1 MQWTADN
8 TPSTIQSK
16 SLKLRELFAKV
27 ANASLAKGFSEQES
41 IFAGT
46 NAVKIEERKNQPE
59 KVKAPKLPSHVES
72 LRSYSNP
79 FEVVSK
85 AEIPVVSSDI
95 KTAEFDKDGR
105 LVLSM
110 SDGKK
115 ITSKN
120 TVVEKN
126 IEQNIAIAPNVQLFS
141 SDETVNITQD
151 GQAFDLS
158 APASGSVN
166 LTSSDGSIVITG
178 TSGTYDLAVS
188 AASPASTLVVQ
199 VRNQTGATLTK
210 GTAVYISGASG
221 NKPLVSKALA
231 TSDAT
236 SAQTLGL
243 ITANITTNQNGYA
256 TIIGVVSGL
265 DTHAFTEGTQL
276 YLSPTVAGTYT
287 ATKPHAPD
295 HLVYIGVVTRS
306 HQNQG
311 TIEVKVQNGYELDE
325 IHDVQIVSPT
335 DGQIIAYDAAT
346 DLWKNVDPPS
356 GSGGTGSG
364 VSSVTATAPINSTGG
379 ATPVISIRAASTTVS
394 GSMSA
399 TDKVKL
405 DGISSGAEVN
415 AVDSVAGKTGA
426 VTLVKADVGLSN
438 ADNTADSTKSVASAA
453 TLTTARLIN
462 GVSFNGSADIT
473 IADSTKQPL
482 DADLTAIAAL
492 TGTSG
497 LLKKTATDTW
507 TLDTNNYV
515 TSSGVTSVSA
525 TGSVS
530 GLTLSGTVTTT
541 GDLTLGGQLEVL
553 PSDFQS
559 QSANLVLASPNSAS
573 GEPTFRS
580 LVASDIPNLDASKIT
595 SGVIDAAR
603 LPSYV
608 DDVVEFANL
617 ASFPSTGET
626 AKLYVA
632 LDTNKVY
639 RWSGSTYIF
648 ITSGAVDSVAG
659 KTGVVTLNNSDV
671 GLNNVENKSSAT
683 IRSEISS
690 SNVTTALGFTPY
702 DSTNPSG
709 YITGSGNTTGTA
721 SNVTG
726 TVAVANAGTGIT
738 SYTAGDILYA
748 SNSNTLSK
756 LPVGS
761 GGDVLRVDY
770 YTGKPHW
777 DAVSNIT
784 PYSNQYTFLGSTT
797 NAVETEIFINGASNN
812 RITINYDFFMYY
824 TIDIVCKGTG
834 STTDLA
840 AFYLKGAAVNRAD
853 VVSDAGSLYEVVVT
867 RSDANILVDVRA
879 DNTNKTLNIYVT
891 GVSGKSF
898 SWKAIVTTVEI

>member
-1 MQWTADN
+1 MPWSADN
-8 TPSTIQSK
+8 TVPAIQSK

-27 ANASLAKGFSEQES
+27 ANASLDKGLSEQES

-46 NAVKIEERKNQPE
+46 NAVKIEERKNQPVKIKQP
-59 KVKAPKLPSHVES
+59 KVPSHVES
-72 LRSYSNP
+72 LRSYTNP

-85 AEIPVVSSDI
+85 AEVPVLSSDI

-141 SDETVNITQD
+141 SNDSVSITQD
-151 GQAFDLS
+151 GQNFDLTTATSNIDVISSDGTVVVSQTGQIFDLS
-158 APASGSVN
+158 VSGASGN
-166 LTSSDGSIVITG
+166 TT
-178 TSGTYDLAVS
+178 
-188 AASPASTLVVQ
+188 TLLIQ

-221 NKPLVSKALA
+221 NKPLVTKAIA

-243 ITANITTNQNGYA
+243 ITENIITNHNGYV
-256 TIIGVVSGL
+256 TIVGL
-265 DTHAFTEGTQL
+265 VAGLNTLAFAEGTQL

-295 HLVYIGVVTRS
+295 HIVYIGVVTRS

-311 TIEVKVQNGYELDE
+311 SIEVKVQNGYELDE
-325 IHDVQIVSPT
+325 IHDVQIINPT
-335 DGQIIAYDAAT
+335 NGQIIAYDAAS
-346 DLWKNVDPPS
+346 DLWKNVNPPS
-356 GSGGTGSG
+356 GSGGIT
-364 VSSVTATAPINSTGG
+364 SVTATAPINSTGG
-379 ATPVISIRAASTTVS
+379 ATPVISIAAATTTAA

-399 TDKVKL
+399 ADKVKL
-405 DGISSGAEVN
+405 DGISSGAQVN

-497 LLKKTATDTW
+497 LLKKTAADTW

-515 TSSGVTSVSA
+515 TSSGVTSVGA
-525 TGSVS
+525 TGTVS

-541 GDLTLGGQLEVL
+541 GNLTLGGQLEVL

-559 QSANLVLASPNSAS
+559 QTANLVLASPNAAT
-573 GEPTFRS
+573 GKPTFRS
-580 LVASDIPNLDASKIT
+580 LVAGDVPTLNQNTTGTAANVTGTVAIANGGTGATTRQDAMDALAGAVT
-595 SGVIDAAR
+595 SGQYLR
-603 LPSYV
+603 GNGT
-608 DDVVEFANL
+608 DVVMSAIQ
-617 ASFPSTGET
+617 AADVP
-626 AKLYVA
+626 
-632 LDTNKVY
+632 
-639 RWSGSTYIF
+639 
-648 ITSGAVDSVAG
+648 
-659 KTGVVTLNNSDV
+659 TLNQ
-671 GLNNVENKSSAT
+671 
-683 IRSEISS
+683 
-690 SNVTTALGFTPY
+690 
-702 DSTNPSG
+702 
-709 YITGSGNTTGTA
+709 NTTGTA

-738 SYTAGDILYA
+738 SYTTGDILYA
-748 SNSNTLSK
+748 SNSSTLSK
-756 LPVGS
+756 LAIGS
-761 GGDVLRVDY
+761 TGDILSVDN
-770 YTGKPHW
+770 TGKPVW
-777 DAVSNIT
+777 AANSNT
-784 PYSNQYTFLGSTT
+784 SSGQYTLTGSTT
-797 NAVETEIFINGASNN
+797 NATETEIFVGGVSNS
-812 RITINYDFFMYY
+812 RIGIANDTFMYY
-824 TIDIVCKGTG
+824 TVDIVCKGTG

-840 AFYLKGAAVNRAD
+840 AFHLKGAAVNRST
-853 VVSDAGSLYEVVVT
+853 VVSDSGSIYEIVVT
-867 RSDANILVDVRA
+867 RSDSNILVDVRA
-879 DNTNKTLNIYVT
+879 DNTNKTLNVYVT
-891 GVSGKSF
+891 GVSAKAF
-898 SWKAIVTTVEI
+898 SWKATVTTVEI